1 MTNSNI
7 QTLKELDAAECYRSV
22 SKQDRPMN
30 NVNYLFHKKVC

>member
-22 SKQDRPMN
+22 FETRQTN
-30 NVNYLFHKKVC
+30 EQCELFVP